1 MKMQPKLIAS
11 AFAAL
16 LAALGTA
23 YAAENS
29 GGGNPTST
37 PTWTVPV
44 TQPSDITIKQKS
56 SNVKYAN
63 DPASSR
69 MAAPGG
75 PHKCP
80 DGTYWYEPAK
90 ACVPVGGHPVPKVQQ
105 PGAVGEA
112 GGVSHP
118 IEEKQSTNEIC
129 PPKCGPLGPS
139 PTIPPAPQ
147 AAKERG
153 GKPSIGRPKDDVQ
166 GFDDQH
172 GAKERGGK
180 PIGRPMECRTPPCPG
195 QPDPSKEESLR
206 TTLVCCC
213 EGKAFDN
220 TKYKCN
226 EFGKLVKRDPS
237 RD

>member
-1 MKMQPKLIAS
+1 MKMQPKLITG

-16 LAALGTA
+16 LAVLGTA

-90 ACVPVGGHPVPKVQQ
+90 ACVPVGGHPVPRVQQ

-112 GGVSHP
+112 GGVSRP

-147 AAKERG
+147 AAE
-153 GKPSIGRPKDDVQ
+153 S
-166 GFDDQH
+166 
-172 GAKERGGK
+172 RGGK

-195 QPDPSKEESLR
+195 EPDPSKEESFK

-237 RD
+237 TTD

>member
-1 MKMQPKLIAS
+1 MKTQPKLIAT
-11 AFAAL
+11 AITAAL
-16 LAALGTA
+16 LAGAV
-23 YAAENS
+23 YAAENA
-29 GGGNPTST
+29 GGGQPTST

-44 TQPSDITIKQKS
+44 APSSNITIKQKS

-90 ACVPVGGHPVPKVQQ
+90 ACVPVGGHPVPRVQQ

-112 GGVSHP
+112 GGVSRP

-153 GKPSIGRPKDDVQ
+153 GKPIGRP
-166 GFDDQH
+166 
-172 GAKERGGK
+172 
-180 PIGRPMECRTPPCPG
+180 IECRTPPCPG
-195 QPDPSKEESLR
+195 EPDPSKEESFK

-237 RD
+237 TD

>member
-1 MKMQPKLIAS
+1 
-11 AFAAL
+11 
-16 LAALGTA
+16 
-23 YAAENS
+23 
-29 GGGNPTST
+29 
-37 PTWTVPV
+37 
-44 TQPSDITIKQKS
+44 
-56 SNVKYAN
+56 
-63 DPASSR
+63 

-90 ACVPVGGHPVPKVQQ
+90 ACVPVGGHPVPRVQQ

-112 GGVSHP
+112 GGVSRP

-147 AAKERG
+147 A
-153 GKPSIGRPKDDVQ
+153 
-166 GFDDQH
+166 
-172 GAKERGGK
+172 AKERGGK

-226 EFGKLVKRDPS
+226 QFGKLVKRDPS
-237 RD
+237 VD